1 MIQSDQ
7 YFSGGWN
14 HQLDIEQGKSMEH
27 QNGWDNPR
35 FSSIFHGEYTMLP
48 PEFGAE
54 HRHFLKIT
62 IFEALWIPILKTN
75 QNLVNWK
82 FRMIQAAG
90 DLPQFSVKRQCERS
104 FDAERLTSGYFWIT
118 WYLFCSTCCVTKDFS
133 PYLVLNIQDWGTQ
146 CPLCSLVE
154 SHWHQ

>member
-1 MIQSDQ
+1 MDKSGWWFGTWLLFYPIVGMMIQSD
-7 YFSGGWN
+7 YFFSGGWN

-104 FDAERLTSGYFWIT
+104 FDAERLISGLLDTFFAPHAAWPKI
-118 WYLFCSTCCVTKDFS
+118 
-133 PYLVLNIQDWGTQ
+133 LVHI
-146 CPLCSLVE
+146 
-154 SHWHQ
+154 

>member
-1 MIQSDQ
+1 MDNDWINLVGGLEHDFFYPIVGMMIQSDQ

-62 IFEALWIPILKTN
+62 IFEALWISILKTN

-82 FRMIQAAG
+82 FS
-90 DLPQFSVKRQCERS
+90 DDPSSWWSSTVFSE
-104 FDAERLTSGYFWIT
+104 TSMWKIIRCWEAHFWIFLD
-118 WYLFCSTCCVTKDFS
+118 YLIPFLLHMLRDQRF
-133 PYLVLNIQDWGTQ
+133 
-146 CPLCSLVE
+146 
-154 SHWHQ
+154 